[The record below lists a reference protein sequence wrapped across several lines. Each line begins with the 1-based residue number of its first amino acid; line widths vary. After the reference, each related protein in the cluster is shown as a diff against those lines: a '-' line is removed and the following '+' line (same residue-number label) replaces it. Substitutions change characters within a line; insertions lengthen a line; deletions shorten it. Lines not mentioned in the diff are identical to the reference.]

1 MWPFGAAKLW
11 LGPIMVGALGVGFVL
26 GLLAHLPTHIGL
38 RRRARTAEKRLAQ
51 LTPAPDSAKPD
62 A

>member
-1 MWPFGAAKLW
+1 
-11 LGPIMVGALGVGFVL
+11 MVGALGAGFVL